1 MNTMTLSQQGID
13 WLKRVEGQRLQPYDD
28 QTGKAIT
35 AWVPGATV
43 GYGHLIVA
51 TEWKTLGR
59 VITLEEAEALLRQD
73 LAPFEAT
80 VRGCIGTTL
89 TQCQFDALT
98 ILCFNIGGGSFKA
111 SSVVRMINRPQAP
124 TSYASLQAAWM
135 AWTRS
140 QGKVMQGLVNRRAA
154 EWRMYDSGSYAH
166 W

>member
-89 TQCQFDALT
+89 TQCQFDASD
-98 ILCFNIGGGSFKA
+98 FPS
-111 SSVVRMINRPQAP
+111 AP
-124 TSYASLQAAWM
+124 LLRRRQPAPERHHPPALAAP
-135 AWTRS
+135 AGR
-140 QGKVMQGLVNRRAA
+140 GRR
-154 EWRMYDSGSYAH
+154 
-166 W
+166 